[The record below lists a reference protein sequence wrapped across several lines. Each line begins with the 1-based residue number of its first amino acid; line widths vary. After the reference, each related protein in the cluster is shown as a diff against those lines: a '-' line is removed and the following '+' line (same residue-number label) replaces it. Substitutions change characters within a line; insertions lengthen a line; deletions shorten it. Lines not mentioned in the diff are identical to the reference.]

1 MAQSVPILVVEDEAL
16 VLLDVEACLE
26 DGGYTVLTASN
37 GREAIQLIER
47 RLADI
52 RALISDIDI
61 GSGDISGWDIARMA
75 REGKADLPVVYM
87 TGAST
92 AQWTSQG
99 VPNSILLPKPFAMA
113 QLIAAVSNLLNASAE
128 VLKAPDAG

>member
-52 RALISDIDI
+52 RALITDIDI

-75 REGKADLPVVYM
+75 REGKADLEL
-87 TGAST
+87 TRFRGR
-92 AQWTSQG
+92 
-99 VPNSILLPKPFAMA
+99 FAA
-113 QLIAAVSNLLNASAE
+113 WAGQVSS
-128 VLKAPDAG
+128 